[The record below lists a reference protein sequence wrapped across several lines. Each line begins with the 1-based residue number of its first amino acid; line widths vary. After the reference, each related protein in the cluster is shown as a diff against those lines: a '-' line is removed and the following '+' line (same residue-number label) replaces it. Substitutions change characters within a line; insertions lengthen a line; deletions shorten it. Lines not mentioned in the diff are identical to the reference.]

1 MVRLQDDFDNA
12 VNETWKKENPIPD
25 IYPRYTNFTVL
36 HEELEALKIKICENS
51 NHILIH
57 KLYNLYKNQNT
68 DNIHKYILHE
78 IEKIQNATSKQ
89 ELIEFLLKQIV
100 KGKYTLM
107 HVCHSGTERNPLF
120 QVPHFSFSGLS
131 LPDMS
136 YYTERTELKEPLLD
150 LVHKQY
156 EVLNISHNVEELE
169 CIWKIEET
177 LAAKHYTRA
186 EKREPLKTYHPS
198 TMNALK
204 KTMSPYFDIIDDV
217 FPKDYHDI
225 VLNNDELFEELKNV
239 INTFE
244 LSELQ
249 RWFIWRVIKTYAGY
263 TSSKLYENNF
273 DFYSTRLNGVK
284 TAKSLEKRGAQ
295 LIEDMLEDA
304 FSQIYLQHHVA
315 PTLRENFTSFVE
327 EIRNTLRTKMENAN
341 WMCNQTKE
349 RAIDKLNSMT
359 LKTIGPMTYK
369 DYSHFTKDYTCI
381 LEFIDDYY
389 VWDWDVLEVK
399 EKMYTLRNPNTWLM
413 SAMTINA
420 YYHPSYNEIVFPAG
434 ILQAPFYDVN
444 QSFGENAGGI
454 GAVIAHEMT
463 HGFDDQGS
471 RFDKNGYLYT
481 WWSEETRTAYE
492 NIIQKMEDHFNSLSY
507 EDKQMNGKLT
517 QGENLADLGGLQTAL
532 SLCKTDE
539 NKKDCL
545 LSWAKIWRANS
556 RKEYSQQMIVV
567 DPHSPPHLRINAIV
581 QHISDFYRLFN
592 VEKTDKMF
600 LELEKR
606 CMLWSE

>member
-36 HEELEALKIKICENS
+36 HEELEALKIKICENT
-51 NHILIH
+51 NHTLIH
-57 KLYNLYKNQNT
+57 KLYNLYKNQDQRLT
-68 DNIHKYILHE
+68 EKYILHE
-78 IEKIQNATSKQ
+78 VEKIQNVTSKQ
-89 ELIEFLLKQIV
+89 ELIEFLLKQV
-100 KGKYTLM
+100 VSGKYTLM

-136 YYTERTELKEPLLD
+136 YYTERTELKEPLLN
-150 LVHKQY
+150 LIHKQY
-156 EVLNISHNVEELE
+156 ETLDISHSVEDLE
-169 CIWKIEET
+169 CIWKIEEM

-198 TMNALK
+198 TMKSLK
-204 KTMSPYFDIIDDV
+204 KRMSPYFDSIQDI
-217 FPKDYHDI
+217 FPKEYHDI
-225 VLNNDELFEELKNV
+225 VLNNDELFEEFKNV
-239 INTFE
+239 VNTFN
-244 LSELQ
+244 LSQLQ
-249 RWFIWRVIKTYAGY
+249 RWFIWRTIKSYAGY
-263 TSSKLYENNF
+263 TTSTLYENNF

-304 FSQIYLQHHVA
+304 FSQIYLQHYVE

-327 EIRNTLRTKMENAN
+327 DIRNTLGTKMENAS
-341 WMCNQTKE
+341 WMCKQTKE
-349 RAIDKLNSMT
+349 QAIDKLNSMT
-359 LKTIGPMTYK
+359 LKTIGPSTYK
-369 DYSHFTKDYTCI
+369 DYTHFSKDYTCI

-389 VWDWDVLEVK
+389 AWDWEVLEVK
-399 EKMYTLRNPNTWLM
+399 KKMYTLRDSNEWLM

-434 ILQAPFYDVN
+434 ILQAPFYDVK
-444 QSFGENAGGI
+444 QSFGANAGGI

-481 WWSEETRTAYE
+481 WWSKETREAYG
-492 NIIQKMEDHFNSLSY
+492 NIIQKMEDHFNSLTY

-517 QGENLADLGGLQTAL
+517 QGENLADLGGLQTSL

-539 NKKDCL
+539 EKIECL

-581 QHISDFYRLFN
+581 QHISDFYKLFN
-592 VEKTDKMF
+592 IEKTDKMF
-600 LELEKR
+600 LEPERR

>member
-12 VNETWKKENPIPD
+12 VNESWKKNNPIPD

-36 HEELEALKIKICENS
+36 HEELERLKIKICENS
-51 NHILIH
+51 NHTLIH
-57 KLYNLYKNQNT
+57 KLYKLYKNQNHEVI
-68 DNIHKYILHE
+68 NEYILTQ
-78 IEKIQNATSKQ
+78 IKKIQTTTSKQ
-89 ELIEFLLKQIV
+89 ELIHLLLSQIV
-100 KGKYTLM
+100 NGKYTLL

-136 YYTERTELKEPLLD
+136 YYTERTELKESLLD
-150 LVHKQY
+150 LVHKQ
-156 EVLNISHNVEELE
+156 NELLDIHHTIE
-169 CIWKIEET
+169 DLDCIWKIEEM
-177 LAAKHYTRA
+177 LASKHYTRA
-186 EKREPLKTYHPS
+186 ENREPLKTYHPT

-204 KTMSPYFDIIDDV
+204 KMMSPYFDSIQDI

-225 VLNNDELFEELKNV
+225 VLNNVELFEELKNV
-239 INTFE
+239 ISSFKLSDLHTWFTWKIIKKYTTF
-244 LSELQ
+244 
-249 RWFIWRVIKTYAGY
+249 T
-263 TSSKLYENNF
+263 TSKLYENNF
-273 DFYSTRLNGVK
+273 DFYSTRLNGVRK
-284 TAKSLEKRGAQ
+284 SKSLEKRGAQ
-295 LIEDMLEDA
+295 LVEDMLEDE
-304 FSQIYLQHHVA
+304 FSKIYLEHHVEPA
-315 PTLRENFTSFVE
+315 LRYNFTTFVE
-327 EIRNTLRTKMENAN
+327 EIRDTLRSKMENAI
-341 WMCNQTKE
+341 WMCKDTKE
-349 RAIDKLNSMT
+349 KAIDKLNSMT
-359 LKTIGPMTYK
+359 LKTIGPSRYK
-369 DYSHFTKDYTCI
+369 EYSHFNQHYDSI

-389 VWDWDVLEVK
+389 VWDWDILEVK
-399 EKMYTLRNPNTWLM
+399 NKMYALRDPKTWLM

-444 QSFGENAGGI
+444 QSFGANAGGI

-507 EDKQMNGKLT
+507 EEKQVNGKLT

-592 VEKTDKMF
+592 VEKTDKLF
-600 LELEKR
+600 LEPEKR

>member
-51 NHILIH
+51 NHTLIH
-57 KLYNLYKNQNT
+57 KLYNLYKNQDHQLT
-68 DNIHKYILHE
+68 YKYILHE
-78 IEKIQNATSKQ
+78 IEKIQNTTSKQ

-136 YYTERTELKEPLLD
+136 YYTERSELKEPLLD
-150 LVHKQY
+150 LIHKQY

-204 KTMSPYFDIIDDV
+204 KMMTPYFDNIQDM
-217 FPKDYHDI
+217 FPKEYHDI
-225 VLNNDELFEELKNV
+225 VLNNDDLFEELKNV
-239 INTFE
+239 INSFE

-263 TSSKLYENNF
+263 TTSKLYENNF

-327 EIRNTLRTKMENAN
+327 EIRNTLRSKMENAN

-399 EKMYTLRNPNTWLM
+399 EKMYTLRNPNEWLM

-444 QSFGENAGGI
+444 QSLGENAGGI

-492 NIIQKMEDHFNSLSY
+492 NIIQKMENHFNSLTY